1 MAEVKEQVV
10 SPEEETKE
18 EVNATEATLENETTS
33 ENSGE
38 NPEEIL
44 KEKMQPL
51 SEAEA
56 LSPELEE
63 AMKNESVQEAEKK
76 HDEMSK
82 IKALNRRSA
91 KKFRNKRGS
100 IRINDSEPERQ
111 LSEFNKA
118 GAELLNSKTKN
129 QPITVRVDG
138 IAPLEIKD
146 RDAEGNEITRSIM
159 MPTCMY
165 HGWHIIIPP
174 SEFFAPF
181 MLSSEEQMDDSEILK
196 RMIGCRGA
204 EIDIVP
210 LEFNPKN
217 KMVLASRVK
226 AMEVKRNQMWFATNT
241 RNGKEDYLIQNGS
254 RVEARVTSVVR
265 GALFVEIFG
274 AETGIKAEEVTFQRL
289 KNLRDEFRPGD
300 KFYVMV
306 RNIRRDEEL
315 GDVVFDASIRDAYPD
330 PRRAA
335 FEQYVV
341 NGIYGGTVSFIQY
354 DPERATKSGAF
365 VRLNGIDCFC
375 LYPNNRNPDIGDEV
389 TIVVTGMDRKTMKMW
404 GRILHIEPKRN

>member
-63 AMKNESVQEAEKK
+63 AMKNESVQEAGEK

-118 GAELLNSKTKN
+118 GAELLNSK
-129 QPITVRVDG
+129 QRI
-138 IAPLEIKD
+138 
-146 RDAEGNEITRSIM
+146 
-159 MPTCMY
+159 
-165 HGWHIIIPP
+165 
-174 SEFFAPF
+174 
-181 MLSSEEQMDDSEILK
+181 
-196 RMIGCRGA
+196 
-204 EIDIVP
+204 
-210 LEFNPKN
+210 
-217 KMVLASRVK
+217 SRL
-226 AMEVKRNQMWFATNT
+226 Q
-241 RNGKEDYLIQNGS
+241 
-254 RVEARVTSVVR
+254 
-265 GALFVEIFG
+265 
-274 AETGIKAEEVTFQRL
+274 
-289 KNLRDEFRPGD
+289 
-300 KFYVMV
+300 
-306 RNIRRDEEL
+306 
-315 GDVVFDASIRDAYPD
+315 
-330 PRRAA
+330 
-335 FEQYVV
+335 
-341 NGIYGGTVSFIQY
+341 
-354 DPERATKSGAF
+354 
-365 VRLNGIDCFC
+365 
-375 LYPNNRNPDIGDEV
+375 
-389 TIVVTGMDRKTMKMW
+389 
-404 GRILHIEPKRN
+404 